1 MVFVVTRIE
10 DEIVCKD
17 ICRECNDSNAKA
29 REEVSKHHALLKD
42 RMVAPSISFRPWVS
56 EKREV

>member
-1 MVFVVTRIE
+1 VVFAVTRIE

-17 ICRECNDSNAKA
+17 ICRKCNDSDAKA
-29 REEVSKHHALLKD
+29 REEVSEHHALLKD
-42 RMVAPSISFRPWVS
+42 RMVTPSVSFRPWIS